1 MTHNNKDGYF
11 HLLNSAWLLFC
22 PSIFVA
28 LIFPFY
34 LYFQA
39 HQMSSSI
46 CTILGKHFSKAA
58 SSGQKKKR
66 LVNCM
71 FVPTQEKCTPLC
83 LRPDLIY
90 LSLNFKTT
98 DVTGSHRQFLLPS
111 LLCSI
116 CIFSKHNKLTS
127 KKVICASF
135 LCKLERIAVALTKS
149 RECTKTQAC
158 IQ

>member
-11 HLLNSAWLLFC
+11 HLINSAWWLLC

-66 LVNCM
+66 LENCM

-111 LLCSI
+111 FYSAQY
-116 CIFSKHNKLTS
+116 
-127 KKVICASF
+127 ASF
-135 LCKLERIAVALTKS
+135 PSI
-149 RECTKTQAC
+149 
-158 IQ
+158 IN

>member
-1 MTHNNKDGYF
+1 MAFFISSIWHGGF
-11 HLLNSAWLLFC
+11 SVHPFLLLLFFRFIFISKHTKC
-22 PSIFVA
+22 PLLFVK
-28 LIFPFY
+28 F
-34 LYFQA
+34 
-39 HQMSSSI
+39 S
-46 CTILGKHFSKAA
+46 GKHFSKAA

-135 LCKLERIAVALTKS
+135 TV
-149 RECTKTQAC
+149 
-158 IQ
+158 